1 MFDQIVGVIADVM
14 HVSRDIITKDTLLI
28 EDLGVDSLDMY
39 RIMLTLEDVLDA
51 QLQPETA
58 DRKIRTVG
66 DLCDRVK
73 RALASI

>member
-14 HVSRDIITKDTLLI
+14 HVNRDTITKDTLLI

>member
-14 HVSRDIITKDTLLI
+14 HVSRDTITKDTLLI

-39 RIMLTLEDVLDA
+39 RIVLTLEDVLDA

-58 DRKIRTVG
+58 DRKVRTVG

-73 RALASI
+73 RALASV